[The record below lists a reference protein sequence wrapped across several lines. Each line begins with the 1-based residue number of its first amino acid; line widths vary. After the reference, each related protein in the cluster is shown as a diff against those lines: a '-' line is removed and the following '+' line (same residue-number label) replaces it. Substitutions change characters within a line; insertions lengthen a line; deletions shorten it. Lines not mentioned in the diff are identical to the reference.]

1 MKQIFQYLDS
11 GKTKLIELPPPRL
24 ERGEV
29 LIRSEFSLISSG
41 TERMLINFGKSNLVS
56 KAKSQ
61 PEKVSEVIS
70 KIKSEGIFN
79 TLDAVSNKLDKPLPL
94 GYCNA
99 GIIVEVGEN
108 VTSFKVGDRVV
119 SNGFHAELVTVS
131 ENLCALIPDEVS
143 FEEAAFTVIAAVG
156 LQGIRLLKPTLGE
169 TIAVSGLGI
178 IGLITCQLLLANG
191 CKVLGL
197 DPDQSKCE
205 LANIF
210 GVETFCISNE
220 SNPTNWCLSKTNG
233 VGVDGFLVTAST
245 SSSNPIYVA
254 ANSSRKRGRI
264 VLVGVTG
271 LDLKRELFYKK
282 ELTFQVSCSY
292 GPGRYDKSYEVE
304 NSDYPIGYVRWTEKR
319 NFEAILDL
327 LSLGILDFKKL
338 IEKRFDFEDALDA
351 YKLLLEKSGSLG
363 ILLSYKNDPDKNNHK
378 IKINPLENYNSQP
391 TEPVLGFIGAG
402 NYSSRTLLPA
412 FRNSGANFQIIC
424 SLKGA
429 NAMHYGRKFSFKEV
443 TTNDDDVFSNEIC
456 NTVIISTRHNS
467 HAELINKALNAGKNV
482 FVEKPLCLN
491 KSELKAIKETLKKS
505 IISKSKNNS
514 HSPLLMVG
522 YNRRFSPLITK
533 LKKFLKNLNG
543 PKAFI
548 YTCNAGFLDSNH
560 WLNDPKIGGGRF
572 LGECCHFVDLLF
584 FLSEEK
590 ITDIKICSPLKD
602 KKIPETFTVN
612 LQFEKGSIGSIHYF
626 SNGSK
631 LLPKERIEVF
641 SEKTVF
647 RLENFKKLKAWGYK
661 GFSSQRLLT
670 QDKGQ
675 KNCTSAFLNAIRKG
689 ECSPIPI
696 EEIFEVQSLLLNA
709 EYLK

>member
-11 GKTKLIELPPPRL
+11 GETKIIELPPPRL
-24 ERGEV
+24 KRGEI
-29 LIRSEFSLISSG
+29 LIRSKFSLISSG
-41 TERMLINFGKSNLVS
+41 TERMLINFGKSNIIS
-56 KAKSQ
+56 KAKNQ
-61 PEKVSEVIS
+61 PEKVSEVIT
-70 KIKSEGIFN
+70 KIKSDGILN
-79 TLDAVSNKLDKPLPL
+79 TLEAVSNKLDKPLPL

-99 GIIVEVGEN
+99 GIVIQIGEG
-108 VTSFKVGDRVV
+108 VSSFKVGDRVV
-119 SNGFHAELVTVS
+119 SNGYHAELVTVS
-131 ENLCALIPDEVS
+131 ENLCALIPEEVS
-143 FEEAAFTVIAAVG
+143 FEEAAFTVIASIG
-156 LQGIRLLKPTLGE
+156 LQGLRLLKPTLGE

-197 DPDQSKCE
+197 DPDRSKCE
-205 LANIF
+205 LASLF
-210 GVETFCISNE
+210 GVETFCISNDN
-220 SNPTNWCLSKTNG
+220 NPTNWCLSKTKE

-245 SSSNPIYVA
+245 TSSDPIHIA

-264 VLVGVTG
+264 ILVGVTG
-271 LDLKRELFYKK
+271 LDLNRNLFYKK

-327 LSLGILDFKKL
+327 LDSGVLDFEKL
-338 IEKRFDFEDALDA
+338 IEKKYNFDDALDA
-351 YKLLLEKSGSLG
+351 YKLLLEKSSSLG
-363 ILLSYKNDPDKNNHK
+363 ILLCYKREPELNSHK
-378 IKINPLENYNSQP
+378 IKINLGADYNTSP
-391 TEPVLGFIGAG
+391 NEPVLGCIGAG

-412 FRNSGANFQIIC
+412 FKNSGANFYIIC

-429 NAMHYGRKFSFKEV
+429 SAMHYGKKFSFKEV
-443 TTNDDDVFSNEIC
+443 TTNDEEVFSNKIC
-456 NTVIISTRHNS
+456 NTVIISTRHDS
-467 HAELINKALNAGKNV
+467 HADLIKKALNSGKNV

-491 KSELKAIKETLKKS
+491 FKELNSIEDAYKKK
-505 IISKSKNNS
+505 INPDSKKK
-514 HSPLLMVG
+514 HPPILMVG

-533 LKKFLKNLNG
+533 LKKFLNNLNG

-548 YTCNAGFLDSNH
+548 YTCNSGFLDSNH
-560 WLNDPKIGGGRF
+560 WLNDPNIGGGRF
-572 LGECCHFVDLLF
+572 LGECCHFVDLLY

-590 ITDIKICSPLKD
+590 IKNIKICSPLNEKNS
-602 KKIPETFTVN
+602 PETFTVN
-612 LQFEKGSIGSIHYF
+612 IQFEKGSIGSIHYF

-641 SEKTVF
+641 SDKTIF
-647 RLENFKKLKAWGYK
+647 RLDNFKKLKAWGYK

-689 ECSPIPI
+689 ESSPIPL
-696 EEIFEVQSLLLNA
+696 EEIFEVQRSILNA
-709 EYLK
+709 KYDY